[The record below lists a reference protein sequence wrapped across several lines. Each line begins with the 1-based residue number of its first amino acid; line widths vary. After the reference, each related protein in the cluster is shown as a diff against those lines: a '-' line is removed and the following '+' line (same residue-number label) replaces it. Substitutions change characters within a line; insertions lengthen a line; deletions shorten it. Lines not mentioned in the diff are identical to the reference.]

1 MTNDATMLNP
11 VTRRNRLVQRL
22 NRSGR
27 FLVRFVNRA
36 DRPEVFEFLI
46 RPVAQCFRT
55 RYVNLSAR
63 EGANVSVL
71 LQH

>member
-36 DRPEVFEFLI
+36 DRPEVFEFVS
-46 RPVAQCFRT
+46 RPDAQGLRT
-55 RYVNLSAR
+55 RYVNLAAR

-71 LQH
+71 LQR

>member
-1 MTNDATMLNP
+1 MPNDATMLNP

-36 DRPEVFEFLI
+36 DRPEVFEFVG
-46 RPVAQCFRT
+46 RPDAQGLLT
-55 RYVNLSAR
+55 RYVNLAAR

-71 LQH
+71 LQR

>member
-36 DRPEVFEFLI
+36 DRPKVFEFVS
-46 RPVAQCFRT
+46 RPDAQGLRT
-55 RYVNLSAR
+55 RYVNLAAL

-71 LQH
+71 LQR

>member
-1 MTNDATMLNP
+1 MSNDATTLNS
-11 VTRRNRLVQRL
+11 VARQNRLVQRL

-36 DRPEVFEFLI
+36 DRPYVFEFVG
-46 RPVAQCFRT
+46 RPDAQGLRT
-55 RYVNLSAR
+55 RYVNLAAR

-71 LQH
+71 LQR

>member
-1 MTNDATMLNP
+1 MMNDATMLNP

-36 DRPEVFEFLI
+36 DWPEVFEFVS
-46 RPVAQCFRT
+46 RPDAQGLRT
-55 RYVNLSAR
+55 RYVNLAAR

-71 LQH
+71 LQR

>member
-1 MTNDATMLNP
+1 MTNNATMLNP

-36 DRPEVFEFLI
+36 DRPEVVEFVS
-46 RPVAQCFRT
+46 RPDAQGLRT

-71 LQH
+71 LQR